1 MRKIHL
7 ILRLFFEAG
16 LSIRAIARSIHASPA
31 TVGDY
36 IRRAKAAGLSWPVPD
51 ELDERALEA
60 RLFPRPAAPKS
71 TTPLP
76 DWPHVHTELRRKGVT
91 LSLLW
96 QEYKAEHPDGLQYSF
111 WRCWPRWFPGR
122 G

>member
-1 MRKIHL
+1 MAFKRLSMRKIHS
-7 ILRLFFEAG
+7 ILRFFFEAR
-16 LSIRAIARSIHASPA
+16 LSIRAIARSVQASPA

-36 IRRAKAAGLSWPVPD
+36 IRRSQAAGLSWPVPD
-51 ELDERALEA
+51 ELDERALQA

-71 TTPLP
+71 TAPLP

-96 QEYKAEHPDGLQYSF
+96 QGH
-111 WRCWPRWFPGR
+111 
-122 G
+122 